1 MAHSF
6 QNSTHLLRPFILYEA
21 LDQAPVFLAYQN
33 FARKIGQD
41 SMSYQDFEFWY
52 MRFLRGEYD
61 MNYDRSQDP
70 NPRSLMQL
78 PLEIMEL
85 ITDEL
90 DIRQRMVFRKVCR
103 NLRTI
108 IDMKPSTFQK
118 IRVIFESDKTRLW
131 LDDGTRDPHML
142 PLVGYGRLQER
153 NDQEFDRHSVKF
165 MSKSDR
171 RYIEL
176 EDGDCLV
183 RCGFRN
189 KIVSNAKHWEMA
201 MNDVTFALKNPNQV
215 LEELVIENK
224 SLDNFEEFE
233 PKLRGLTQK
242 IRVKKLKIVTNYSN
256 EETMILPYIDP
267 ETIERVEVEMVDS
280 KVGMRV
286 GKEKRIRTIVEYDQ
300 WKRAETPILY
310 CHSRTV
316 FPIGT
321 LMDCPRFTLRF
332 HQYNGFNKF
341 LKIVQALLTSPV
353 LQCAKIGFATGISV
367 PDRAKVIATI
377 GGIEIGWMHH
387 RVPISNSQEFFTQ
400 ESVDDF
406 STFVITRIQ

>member
-1 MAHSF
+1 MSHIL
-6 QNSTHLLRPFILYEA
+6 QNSPHIFRSLILYEA
-21 LDQAPVFLAYQN
+21 LDQIPVFRAYQN
-33 FARKIGQD
+33 FSRKVGQD

-61 MNYDRSQDP
+61 MDYDRSQDP
-70 NPRSLMQL
+70 KPRSLMQM
-78 PLEIMEL
+78 PLEIIEQ

-103 NLRTI
+103 KLRTI

-118 IRVIFESDKTRLW
+118 IRVIFESEKTRLW
-131 LDDGTRDPHML
+131 LDDRTRVRHML

-153 NDQEFDRHSVKF
+153 KDQEFDIHSVTF

-171 RYIEL
+171 SYIEL
-176 EDGDCLV
+176 EDGDCLL
-183 RCGFRN
+183 RGGCWN

-201 MNDVTFALKNPNQV
+201 MNDVAFALKNPKQV

-224 SLDNFEEFE
+224 SFDNFEEFE
-233 PKLRGLTQK
+233 PKLRALTQK

-280 KVGMRV
+280 KVGMQV
-286 GKEKRIRTIVEYDQ
+286 GEEKRIRTIVESDQ

-310 CHSRTV
+310 CHSKTV
-316 FPIGT
+316 FPIVT
-321 LMDCPRFTLRF
+321 LMDCPKFTLRF
-332 HQYNGFNKF
+332 HQYNGVNEF
-341 LKIVQALLTSPV
+341 LNIVEELITSPV
-353 LQCAKIGFATGISV
+353 LQCAKIGFATGVSV
-367 PDRAKVIATI
+367 RDWT
-377 GGIEIGWMHH
+377 H
-387 RVPISNSQEFFTQ
+387 RIPENGREFFEITPRR
-400 ESVDDF
+400 EDDF

>member
-1 MAHSF
+1 MAHIL
-6 QNSTHLLRPFILYEA
+6 QNSPHIFRSLILYEA
-21 LDQAPVFLAYQN
+21 LDQTPVFFAYQN
-33 FARKIGQD
+33 FARKVGQD

-52 MRFLRGEYD
+52 MRFLRREYD
-61 MNYDRSQDP
+61 MDYDRSQDP
-70 NPRSLMQL
+70 KTRSLMQM
-78 PLEIMEL
+78 PLEIMEQ

-90 DIRQRMVFRKVCR
+90 DIRQRQVSLVTIMVFRKVCR

-118 IRVIFESDKTRLW
+118 IRVIFESEKTRLW

-142 PLVGYGRLQER
+142 PLFGFGYFRLQQR
-153 NDQEFDRHSVKF
+153 RDQEFDSHAVTF
-165 MSKSDR
+165 MSKTDNR
-171 RYIEL
+171 NINL
-176 EDGDCLV
+176 EDGDCLI
-183 RCGFRN
+183 RRGFRN

-201 MNDVTFALKNPNQV
+201 MNDMGFAMKNPNQV

-224 SLDNFEEFE
+224 SLDSFEEFE

-256 EETMILPYIDP
+256 EETMILPYIDL

-280 KVGMRV
+280 KVGMQV
-286 GKEKRIRTIVEYDQ
+286 GEEQKRIRTIVESDQ
-300 WKRAETPILY
+300 WKRAVTPILY
-310 CHSRTV
+310 CHSKNV

-321 LMDCPRFTLRF
+321 LMDCPRFTLLF
-332 HQYNGFNKF
+332 HHYNGVNEF
-341 LKIVQALLTSPV
+341 LTLVQQLLTSPV

-367 PDRAKVIATI
+367 PH
-377 GGIEIGWMHH
+377 WMDQ
-387 RVPISNSQEFFTQ
+387 RVDIPNSQEFFEITQ

-406 STFVITRIQ
+406 FTFVITRVQ